1 MADEIIYSGIG
12 DLSLAAALS
21 AEYILLAADRNA
33 LPNHPAL
40 QYVGDIS
47 VGAHSA
53 VIKVP
58 HIGLMGYNL
67 LASTGDGTSV
77 ANTALTDGSTS
88 VTVGRYSKAYEASD
102 LAKMTRVPAA
112 CPLRCSP
119 WTRWCPVRSPS
130 PALSRTS
137 WTTSRPSLAR
147 PAWT

>member
-67 LASTGDGTSV
+67 LASTGDGSSPSTRRPHGTRRSMGPH
-77 ANTALTDGSTS
+77 LT
-88 VTVGRYSKAYEASD
+88 R
-102 LAKMTRVPAA
+102 LAAPRDPRLHSH
-112 CPLRCSP
+112 PRRP
-119 WTRWCPVRSPS
+119 GRSP
-130 PALSRTS
+130 LSYGSSTDDAP
-137 WTTSRPSLAR
+137 RPAR
-147 PAWT
+147 PADRAPGPPRL

>member
-12 DLSLAAALS
+12 DLALAAALS

-67 LASTGDGTSV
+67 LASTGDGSSV
-77 ANTALTDGSTS
+77 SNTALTDGATS

-102 LAKMTRVPAA
+102 LAKMTAGA
-112 CPLRCSP
+112 GG
-119 WTRWCPVRSPS
+119 
-130 PALSRTS
+130 LSAQVFAMDAMVS
-137 WTTSRPSLAR
+137 GG
-147 PAWT
+147 